1 MYRISARSIVLSAA
15 ALVAATGAAQAQVG
29 YGVNSNGQLFRFSLT
44 APNAP
49 VTNIGAA
56 LPFVPEGIDF
66 RPGTD
71 TLYAIDV
78 GPNVTQVYT
87 ININTGAATPVGGGF
102 TSAGNFNGTPY
113 DLTTSQS
120 FGFDVNPTTLQA
132 GDGSFRIR
140 LIGTNNSNLRL
151 NSLTGGIAGV
161 DGNLAIGTNSPFA
174 DAAAYTNSNALTV
187 GGTTQLFVLDARND
201 SLYEQNPPNAGTLN
215 LVGPM
220 GATIDAD
227 PGISFDILTDPS
239 DADATIGG
247 DTGWAVLRRQATQS
261 GAYLLYNVN
270 LATGQITNGMLVGI
284 DGGNPAADFTGG
296 LATIIPAPGAA
307 AFLALG
313 SLVALRRR
321 R

>member
-1 MYRISARSIVLSAA
+1 MFRISARSFVVSAA
-15 ALVAATGAAQAQVG
+15 ALVAAAGAAHAQVG
-29 YGVNSNGQLFRFSLT
+29 YGVNASGQLFRFSLT

-66 RPGTD
+66 RPGTE

-78 GPNVTQVYT
+78 GPNVTQMYT

-102 TSAGNFNGTPY
+102 TSSGSVNGNAY
-113 DLTTSQS
+113 DLTTSAS
-120 FGFDVNPTTLQA
+120 FGFDVNPTTLQ

-140 LIGTNNSNLRL
+140 LIGTNTANLRL
-151 NSLTGGIAGV
+151 NSLTGGIAAV
-161 DGNLAIGTNSPFA
+161 DGNLAIGAASPFA
-174 DAAAYTNSNALTV
+174 DAAAYTNSNALTA

-201 SLYEQNPPNAGTLN
+201 SLYEQNPPNNGTLN
-215 LVGPM
+215 LVGAM

-239 DADATIGG
+239 DADSTIGG
-247 DTGWAVLRRQATQS
+247 DTGWAVLERQATAS

-270 LATGQITNGMLVGI
+270 LATGQITNGALVGI

-296 LATIIPAPGAA
+296 FATIIPAPGTA
-307 AFLALG
+307 AFLSLGALA
-313 SLVALRRR
+313 LVRRR